1 MRRHLASLGPTLGV
15 LLALAGC
22 THPRPHPLRSWGW
35 VLVHPPQER
44 DPTFPRGVHLL
55 TRAPVTTWQA
65 RAIFDT
71 IEACES
77 RKREDVDRT
86 IDSAWASIGPDAK
99 NDLGVRRAVN
109 ARCVP
114 AAQLA
119 AGGATG
125 R

>member
-1 MRRHLASLGPTLGV
+1 MRRHLVLLGV
-15 LLALAGC
+15 LVALAAC
-22 THPRPHPLRSWGW
+22 AHRHPKPIRPWGW

-44 DPTFPRGVHLL
+44 DASYPRGIHLL
-55 TRAPVTTWQA
+55 TRAPITSWQA
-65 RAIFDT
+65 RAVFDT
-71 IEACES
+71 IEACET
-77 RKREDVDRT
+77 RKQQEVDRT
-86 IDSAWASIGPDAK
+86 IDDAWATVGPDAK

-119 AGGATG
+119 AGGASG